1 MRQAPIIGFLALFIV
16 PALHAE
22 LLPWVRG
29 EKRARILALSGAVA
43 SWLIVAA
50 LTGLYWG
57 RDDDTTLVVAHLP
70 IAGPHALHFVVD
82 ALNAPLMLLAA
93 SLTTALVL
101 GGPLGRFSRGNLR
114 ALLWLTA
121 LFLLSLATA
130 DLVVLSVSWA
140 LSIMPTYV
148 LTMDSVTGGADRRQV
163 RRAFQLYQ
171 GFGLVCFLVACGLLG
186 YWTQPSGFVDMSL
199 LHLDAGAVPV
209 AARPWIFWLLSVA
222 ALVHMGITPFHSW
235 LPLTFQRGALLPV
248 ALLVSM
254 RGGLYVL
261 ARLALPAF
269 PEVGHDAMPM
279 LVAIA
284 LISALYGAV
293 LGLGQNN
300 LRRLLAYWVVSQSGI
315 MLTGFVF
322 GDEHAVSGT
331 LLYWLGFAMATIG
344 LSLVLAALE
353 ARAGTVEIQQLGG
366 LVRRMPNLCA
376 CFFLFGLA
384 TIAIPG
390 TVAFAAED
398 MLVHG
403 ALEAHPGLTLVM
415 IVAMVLNAVSVVRAF
430 TVGFL
435 GEARPLSR
443 VQRGS
448 LVDLLPR
455 ERVALVSL
463 LIALIVAGI
472 WPAPIISAQTPAA
485 RAIAFMEQLG
495 RAPQ

>member
-1 MRQAPIIGFLALFIV
+1 MRQASTLGFLALFIV

-22 LLPWVRG
+22 LLPFVRG
-29 EKRARILALSGAVA
+29 EKRARLLALFGAIASWFTAVA
-43 SWLIVAA
+43 LGAMHW
-50 LTGLYWG
+50 
-57 RDDDTTLVVAHLP
+57 REQQLVVAQLDLF
-70 IAGPHALHFVVD
+70 GPHALHFVVD
-82 ALNAPLMLLAA
+82 ALNAPLLVLAA

-101 GGPLGRFSRGNLR
+101 GGPLGRFTRTNLR
-114 ALLWLTA
+114 SILWLES

-130 DLVVLSVSWA
+130 DLVVLSVAWS
-140 LSIMPTYV
+140 LSIAPAYV
-148 LTMDSVTGGADRRQV
+148 LTLDGVPGDADRRVV

-171 GFGLVCFLVACGLLG
+171 GFGLACFLVACALLG
-186 YWTQPSGFVDMSL
+186 YWTRPSGFVDMSL
-199 LHLDAGAVPV
+199 LHLDARAVPE
-209 AARPWIFWLLSVA
+209 AARHWIFWLLA
-222 ALVHMGITPFHSW
+222 TGALVHMGITPFHSW
-235 LPLTFQRGALLPV
+235 LPLTLQRGALLPV

-269 PEVGHDAMPM
+269 PDVGHAAMPT
-279 LVAIA
+279 LVSIA
-284 LISALYGAV
+284 LVSAVYGAV

-300 LRRLLAYWVVSQSGI
+300 LRRLVAYWVVSQSGI

-322 GDEHAVSGT
+322 GDEHSVSGT
-331 LLYWLGFAMATIG
+331 LLYWLGFATATIG
-344 LSLVLAALE
+344 LALVLAALE
-353 ARAGTVEIQQLGG
+353 SRAGTVELHQLGG

-403 ALEAHPGLTLVM
+403 ALEAHPGFTLVM

-430 TVGFL
+430 IVGFL
-435 GEARPLSR
+435 GEVRRDSR

-463 LIALIVAGI
+463 LIGLIGAGV
-472 WPAPIISAQTPAA
+472 WPSPIISAQTPAA

-495 RAPQ
+495 RSPE